1 MRKSGRASIV
11 WDIHVPHDHSIS
23 YTNINSIFSQ
33 ISGMETHL
41 VMLTFA
47 ILHDR
52 LYSFAVKGRDKDV
65 GYFVMP

>member
-1 MRKSGRASIV
+1 MITRSEILTSTQKFPR
-11 WDIHVPHDHSIS
+11 
-23 YTNINSIFSQ
+23 
-33 ISGMETHL
+33 ISGIETHL